1 MNSGIAPRAP
11 AVLSTNCKRFVYKLS
26 TKREWVYEPARPSGA
41 EPVNNQLSGQRFEI
55 TVSTSYIP
63 VTLLGENTRALEIL
77 AC

>member
-1 MNSGIAPRAP
+1 MATARSVGNGVITMSLNSTYRR
-11 AVLSTNCKRFVYKLS
+11 VVYKLS

-55 TVSTSYIP
+55 TVSTSYSFRRKHP
-63 VTLLGENTRALEIL
+63 LEIL